1 MASYEIVQQH
11 AFLTFVLKGNFA
23 TFFIH
28 FFQTLSEWQIVTYNI
43 TTQERVFIT
52 LYN

>member
-1 MASYEIVQQH
+1 MASYEIVQQL

-23 TFFIH
+23 IFII
-28 FFQTLSEWQIVTYNI
+28 TLSEWQIVTYNI
-43 TTQERVFIT
+43 ITKEKVFIT